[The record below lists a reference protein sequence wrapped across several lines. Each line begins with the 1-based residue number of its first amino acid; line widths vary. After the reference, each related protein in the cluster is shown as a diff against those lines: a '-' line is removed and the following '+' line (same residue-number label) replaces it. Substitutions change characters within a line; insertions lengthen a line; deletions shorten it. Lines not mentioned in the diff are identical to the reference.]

1 MTKLIYVTFAISI
14 LACGGGDDDGDDDTP
29 ATDAPP
35 TIDAPPEID
44 APPGTAATVVDCAGV
59 TPVAEIRYNGD
70 VLSARALTVARGDV
84 VRFHSLGSHTA
95 WHTEGLWSASG
106 DESQCVRFDGAGS
119 YGFYCYFDS
128 QDPDETGT
136 ITVQ

>member
-1 MTKLIYVTFAISI
+1 MTRLIYITFALSI
-14 LACGGGDDDGDDDTP
+14 LACGGGDDDGGGDNPP
-29 ATDAPP
+29 ATDAPA
-35 TIDAPPEID
+35 IDAPGID

-59 TPVAEIRYNGD
+59 TPVAEVRYNGD
-70 VLSARALTVARGDV
+70 VLSARALTVARGEV

-106 DESQCVRFDGAGS
+106 DEPQCVRFDGAGS

-128 QDPDETGT
+128 QDPEETGT
-136 ITVQ
+136 ITVP